1 MAYTREERVALHKKQ
16 ETKQVITGQPVIA
29 ELAENVPV
37 VRSTPDGVA
46 IFVRFNNKM
55 YKTALTIV
63 EV

>member
-1 MAYTREERVALHKKQ
+1 MAYTREERVVLHKKQ
-16 ETKQVITGQPVIA
+16 ESKQIALGQPVLS
-29 ELAENVPV
+29 ELSENVPV